1 MGIRFKFTLY
11 ISLLLL
17 FVIIGVSYTIFV
29 AQKNFLTY
37 QFSQARIKTFKSFAS
52 MCSQALRVKDDLQV
66 HNAIKYLIT
75 TYNPS
80 VAYAG
85 YVGQNNVVMYL
96 SRDNNKNI
104 DSEFKQRIKKSD
116 IENMQEYLSLS
127 GEAIYE
133 YSSPLTIDN
142 KNAGTFVVGFSQ
154 DEMEKQIDIGV
165 SAMTFQIKKVA
176 IIAILLCVILA
187 NFIGYRFAKPLKLL
201 TKTATQ
207 IADGNLDVNVSSN
220 RKDEIGV
227 LFNSFNNMAKQLK
240 ELDSM
245 KDSFVS
251 SVSHELRSPLS
262 AIDGYCN
269 LLIDSINKDSSKEQQ
284 LKGLNIIK
292 QATVRL
298 TNFIN
303 NILDLAKIKANK
315 LEIKKVDADISSII
329 NEIVSLFQPLALQQ
343 QKKIIYESPDEHIII
358 NIDIE
363 RIKQLVTNLIGN
375 AMKFTKENGHIT
387 LSLFPYSSGYGNG
400 YVEVW
405 VKDDGI
411 GIPKSQV
418 DMIFKKFFQVKD
430 GEFKRPKGTGLGL
443 TIVAEMIKLHNG
455 YIWAESE
462 VGQGTT
468 FKFVL
473 PKQTAN

>member
-11 ISLLLL
+11 ISILLL
-17 FVIIGVSYTIFV
+17 FVIVGVSYTIFV
-29 AQKNFLTY
+29 AQKEFLTY
-37 QFSQARIKTFKSFAS
+37 QFSQSRMKTLKSFYS
-52 MCSQALRVKDDLQV
+52 MCYQASKVKDDLQI
-66 HNAIKYLIT
+66 HNAIKYLIK

-80 VAYAG
+80 VVYAG
-85 YVGQNNVVMYL
+85 YVNQNNIVMYS
-96 SRDNNKNI
+96 SRDNNRNI
-104 DSEFKQRIKKSD
+104 DSEFRQRIKKVDTKLS
-116 IENMQEYLSLS
+116 NKYLSLS
-127 GEAIYE
+127 GENINE
-133 YSSPLTIDN
+133 YCIPLNVSN
-142 KNAGTFVVGFSQ
+142 KNTGTFIVGFSQ
-154 DEMEKQIDIGV
+154 DEMQKQIDAGI
-165 SAMTFQIKKVA
+165 STMTSEIKKVA
-176 IIAILLCVILA
+176 IVAIILGILIA
-187 NFIGYRFAKPLKLL
+187 NFLGYRLSKPLNLL
-201 TKTATQ
+201 TKTAKQ
-207 IADGNLDVNVSSN
+207 IADGNLDVEVSSN
-220 RKDEIGV
+220 SKDEIGV
-227 LFNSFNNMAKQLK
+227 LSQSFNNMAKQLK

-269 LLIDSINKDSSKEQQ
+269 LLIDNINKGSSKEQQ

-292 QATVRL
+292 QATIRL

-315 LEIKKVDADISSII
+315 LEIKKVDADISAVI
-329 NEIVSLFQPLALQQ
+329 NEIVSLFKPLALQQ
-343 QKKIIYESPDEHIII
+343 NKNIIYESVNQHVIV

-375 AMKFTKENGHIT
+375 AMKFTKANGNIILT
-387 LSLFPYSSGYGNG
+387 LFPESSGYGED
-400 YVEVW
+400 YLEVW
-405 VKDDGI
+405 VKDDGV

-430 GEFKRPKGTGLGL
+430 SEFKRPKGTGLGL

-462 VGQGTT
+462 LGKGTV

-473 PKQTAN
+473 PKN

>member
-11 ISLLLL
+11 ISILLL

-52 MCSQALRVKDDLQV
+52 VCNQALKVKDELRV
-66 HNAIKYLIT
+66 RNTIKYLLK
-75 TYNPS
+75 TYSPS
-80 VAYAG
+80 VVYAG
-85 YVGQNNVVMYL
+85 YINQNNVVTYL

-104 DSEFKQRIKKSD
+104 DSEFKKRIKKINTS
-116 IENMQEYLSLS
+116 NSNKFLSLS
-127 GEAIYE
+127 GEKICE
-133 YSSPLTIDN
+133 YAVPL
-142 KNAGTFVVGFSQ
+142 NADGAFVVGFSQ
-154 DEMEKQIDIGV
+154 DEMQKQIDLGI
-165 SAMTFQIKKVA
+165 STMTRQIKKVA
-176 IIAILLCVILA
+176 IVAIILGIILA
-187 NFIGYRFAKPLKLL
+187 NLLGYRLTKPLKVL
-201 TKTATQ
+201 TTTAKQ
-207 IADGNLDVNVSSN
+207 IADGNLDVQITSN
-220 RKDEIGV
+220 RKDEIGI
-227 LFNSFNNMAKQLK
+227 LFRSFNNMATQLK

-269 LLIDSINKDSSKEQQ
+269 LLIDNINKGSSKEQQ

-315 LEIKKVDADISSII
+315 LEIKKVNADISNII

-343 QKKIIYESPDEHIII
+343 QKKIIYKNQNEHIII

-363 RIKQLVTNLIGN
+363 RIKQLITNLIGN
-375 AMKFTKENGHIT
+375 AMKFTKENGYIT
-387 LSLFPYSSGYGNG
+387 LSLFAYSPGYGND
-400 YVEVW
+400 YIEVW
-405 VKDDGI
+405 VTDDGI
-411 GIPKSQV
+411 GIPKNQV

-430 GEFKRPKGTGLGL
+430 NEFKRPKGTGLGL

-462 VGQGTT
+462 VGHGTT

-473 PKQTAN
+473 PK

>member
-11 ISLLLL
+11 ISILLL
-17 FVIIGVSYTIFV
+17 FVIVGVSYTIFA
-29 AQKNFLTY
+29 AQKEFLTY
-37 QFSQARIKTFKSFAS
+37 QFSQARIKTLKSFYS
-52 MCSQALRVKDDLQV
+52 MCYQAAKVKDDLQI
-66 HNAIKYLIT
+66 HHAIKYLIK

-80 VAYAG
+80 VVYAG
-85 YVGQNNVVMYL
+85 YVNKNNVIMYA
-96 SRDNNKNI
+96 SRDSNKNI
-104 DSEFKQRIKKSD
+104 DTEFRQRIKNFDTKTSD
-116 IENMQEYLSLS
+116 KYLSLS
-127 GEAIYE
+127 GENISE
-133 YSSPLTIDN
+133 YCIPLNVSD
-142 KNAGTFVVGFSQ
+142 KNIGTFIVGFSQ
-154 DEMEKQIDIGV
+154 DEMLKQVDAGI
-165 SAMTFQIKKVA
+165 STMTSQIRKVA
-176 IIAILLCVILA
+176 IIAIIFGILIA
-187 NFIGYRFAKPLKLL
+187 NFLGYRLSKPLNLL
-201 TKTATQ
+201 TKTAKQ
-207 IADGNLDVNVSSN
+207 IADGNLDVEVSSN
-220 RKDEIGV
+220 SKDEIGV
-227 LFNSFNNMAKQLK
+227 LSQSFNNMAKQLK

-269 LLIDSINKDSSKEQQ
+269 LLIDNINKGSSKEQQ

-292 QATVRL
+292 QATIRL

-315 LEIKKVDADISSII
+315 LEIKKVDADISLVI
-329 NEIVSLFQPLALQQ
+329 NEIVSLFHPLALQQ
-343 QKKIIYESPDEHIII
+343 KKNIIYESQNEHVIV

-375 AMKFTKENGHIT
+375 AMKFTKENGHIILT
-387 LSLFPYSSGYGNG
+387 LFPESPGYGED
-400 YVEVW
+400 YLEVW
-405 VKDDGI
+405 VKDDGV

-430 GEFKRPKGTGLGL
+430 NEFKRPKGTGLGL

-462 VGQGTT
+462 LGKGTT

-473 PKQTAN
+473 PKN

>member
-11 ISLLLL
+11 ISILLLL
-17 FVIIGVSYTIFV
+17 VIVGVSYNIFV
-29 AQKNFLTY
+29 AQKQFLTS
-37 QFSQARIKTFKSFAS
+37 QFSQARVKTLKSFAS
-52 MCSQALRVKDDLQV
+52 MCNQALKVRDDLQV

-80 VAYAG
+80 VVYAG
-85 YVGQNNVVMYL
+85 YISQNNLIMFS

-104 DSEFKQRIKKSD
+104 DYEFRKRIKKVESGTSQRY
-116 IENMQEYLSLS
+116 MALS
-127 GEAIYE
+127 GEEIYE
-133 YSSPLTIDN
+133 YCVPLKNDN
-142 KNAGTFVVGFSQ
+142 QNIGTFIVGFSQ
-154 DEMEKQIDIGV
+154 DEMQKQVDAGI
-165 SAMTFQIKKVA
+165 SKMTLQISKVA
-176 IIAILLCVILA
+176 IIAIVFGIILA
-187 NFIGYRFAKPLKLL
+187 NLLGYRLSKPLNLL
-201 TKTATQ
+201 IKTAKQ
-207 IADGNLDVNVSSN
+207 IADGNLDVEIPSTG
-220 RKDEIGV
+220 KDEIGV
-227 LFNSFNNMAKQLK
+227 LSQSFNNMAKQLK

-269 LLIDSINKDSSKEQQ
+269 LLIDSINKGSSKEQQ

-315 LEIKKVDADISSII
+315 LEIKKVDADISAVI
-329 NEIVSLFQPLALQQ
+329 NEIVSLFKPLALQQ
-343 QKKIIYESPDEHIII
+343 QKNIIYKGPQQEVII
-358 NIDIE
+358 NIDVE
-363 RIKQLVTNLIGN
+363 RIKQLITNLIGN

-387 LSLFPYSSGYGNG
+387 LTLFPESSGYGDK

-405 VKDDGI
+405 VKDDGV

-430 GEFKRPKGTGLGL
+430 NEFKRPKGTGLGL

-462 VGQGTT
+462 LGKGTV

-473 PKQTAN
+473 PK